1 MSELATIQ
9 SPWDVMDIFPTIF
22 NFSLDRPQMRVEE
35 YREGNTL
42 VIRADMPG
50 IDPDKDV
57 KVTLENSRLHIEA
70 ERREALEHRTREGY
84 RSEIKYGAFSR
95 DLTVPEGTQDKDI
108 LASYVD
114 GVLQVRVTLPKSDE
128 KPAQIPVTRKSP
140 TTPA

>member
-1 MSELATIQ
+1 MSELATAQ
-9 SPWDVMDIFPTIF
+9 NPWDVLDIFPTIF
-22 NFSLDRPQMRVEE
+22 NFGLDRPQMRVEE

-114 GVLQVRVTLPKSDE
+114 GVLQVRIAMPKSDE
-128 KPAQIPVTRKSP
+128 KPTQIPVTRKSP